1 MPAIGV
7 TGAVFTVSIGATQ
20 YEDQVTSGTINTTP
34 TIVRTKTLSGVAF
47 DQTDLNSTMTLDF
60 LFDEVTGMY
69 GALQTAI
76 AGAASV
82 AVVVESTSGTWTGA
96 AMLIESADLTYPAD
110 GVVTVSTSFTGSVTF
125 AASS

>member
-7 TGAVFTVSIGATQ
+7 TGAVFTVQIAATQ

-47 DQTDLNSTMTLDF
+47 DQTDLNSTMSLDF
-60 LFDEVTGMY
+60 LFDEATGMY

-82 AVVVESTSGTWTGA
+82 SVTIESATGTWIGA
-96 AMLIESADLTYPAD
+96 AMFIESADLTYPAD

-125 AASS
+125 AASA